1 MKTLFKLLI
10 TACFTFAVIGN
21 SFGGD
26 EKMTKKDHIMM
37 KDGKVWVQ
45 QDGKVSELEKDLT
58 LENGTVVKTDGT
70 VTAKDGESM
79 TLKNGDAIN
88 MKGKVL
94 KDHVKGDKD
103 KNDKEKDSKEA
114 KPNANTG
121 SGDQDKRG
129 DTKPE

>member
-1 MKTLFKLLI
+1 MKTLFQALI
-10 TACFTFAVIGN
+10 TACFAFAVISN
-21 SFGGD
+21 SFAGD

-45 QDGKVSELEKDLT
+45 KDGNVSELTSNLT

-88 MKGKVL
+88 MKGKQL
-94 KDHVKGDKD
+94 KDHIKGDKD
-103 KNDKEKDSKEA
+103 KDEKANS
-114 KPNANTG
+114 NAEGNK
-121 SGDQDKRG
+121 QDKRG
-129 DTKPE
+129 DQKPE